1 MLGVLM
7 LMLMYCYLGLIKF
20 NEMVF
25 IFLLSML
32 MSVNAICLMLIFAEM
47 KMFLSESAT
56 CH

>member
-20 NEMVF
+20 NEMVL